1 MTRPWK
7 PLLRSQAGVDYF
19 IRDNE
24 DGTFT
29 VWSTQENDPLLEA
42 NKALANADDR
52 GWSPSKDFRREGS
65 VPMGLINKWREEE
78 GVNVLHPSGHDFLK
92 AKLNDIDF
100 QYLRTSPGKT

>member
-1 MTRPWK
+1 MTRAWQPLWK
-7 PLLRSQAGVDYF
+7 TPHGEVF
-19 IRDNE
+19 FRDNE
-24 DGTFT
+24 DGTYT

-52 GWSPSKDFRREGS
+52 GWSPSRDFRREGS

-92 AKLNDIDF
+92 RKLNDSDF
-100 QYLRTSPGKT
+100 AHLRTSPGKT